1 MADPGPDFHRTVPPG
16 DTLERRVCRRCGFV
30 HYDNPKVVVGSVVR
44 SQARILLC
52 RRAIFPRR
60 GFWTIPAG
68 YLELNEAPE
77 TGARREAMEEA
88 NAAIDI
94 SGILAVYSVPRLSQV
109 QVIFQATLS
118 GDFSPGEE
126 SLEVKLFDWADIPWD
141 ELAFPSVHWALGH
154 DRASELKQAAP
165 PFSNPPGETGDML
178 PGGKP
183 FERKGG

>member
-1 MADPGPDFHRTVPPG
+1 MSDLEPDFHHTVPPG
-16 DTLERRVCRRCGFV
+16 DTLERRVCTRCGFV

-44 SQARILLC
+44 SRGGILLC

-68 YLELNEAPE
+68 YLELNEAPDA
-77 TGARREAMEEA
+77 GARREAFEEA
-88 NAAIDI
+88 NAEIAI

-109 QVIFQATLS
+109 QVIFQATLA
-118 GDFSPGEE
+118 GGFSPGAE

-154 DRASELKQAAP
+154 DRASELGEAAP
-165 PFSNPPGETGDML
+165 PFVNPQGQTGDL
-178 PGGKP
+178 FPGGKP
-183 FERKGG
+183 LTR